1 MSKGSLLLSAPLL
14 GYLIACS
21 GVAASQP
28 ARVCV
33 DRIEDGSW
41 YQVGASSPP
50 EEVLAKAF
58 RTGGKSA
65 LVELLGAPQRD
76 TAEELIWVYEQRR
89 EYVRETC
96 NPPHLTREYDQAFS
110 ILRIKRSGSDS
121 ECIVEVKEFI
131 GESLIAAADALVL
144 PRTPLGSLPRKC
156 GGEE

>member
-1 MSKGSLLLSAPLL
+1 MSKGWLPLSALLLGCLM
-14 GYLIACS
+14 ACS

-50 EEVLAKAF
+50 EGVLAKAF
-58 RTGGKSA
+58 RTGGRSA

-76 TAEELIWVYEQRR
+76 TAGDLIWVYEQRR

-110 ILRIKRSGSDS
+110 ILRIKGSGSDS
-121 ECIVEVKEFI
+121 ECLVEVKEFI
-131 GESLIAAADALVL
+131 GESLISAADALVL
-144 PRTPLGSLPRKC
+144 PRTPLGSLPRRC